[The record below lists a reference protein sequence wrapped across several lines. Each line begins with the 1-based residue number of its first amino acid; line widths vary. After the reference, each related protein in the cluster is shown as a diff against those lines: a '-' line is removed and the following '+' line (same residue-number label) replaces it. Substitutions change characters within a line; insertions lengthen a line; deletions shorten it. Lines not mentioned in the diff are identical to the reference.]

1 MPAARCRP
9 KTMSNESTLDGYS
22 EASGKSPR
30 GGRQVRIPIRTKI
43 TLPYLFL
50 ALVLAAGVSLLVT
63 RIVFDTIEERFS
75 NQLIE
80 AGRLSAEWMVREE
93 VSLLETLRI
102 LARTT
107 GVPDL
112 VQSGDAEGLRQST
125 FGVVVN
131 NQEDAVLFLD
141 AQGSLVLSMVHRQ
154 GEGLEAYDFVR
165 GGGQEFTD
173 WGAVAKVLAGEQDLH
188 GDKFAA
194 FEIFNEDYYFFTT
207 GPIFDEAGE
216 LAGVVLVGKSLDEM
230 VAKLQQETR
239 IQVTIY
245 DFVGQPMESTFLS
258 SPSLPPETASQILL
272 DQDTASQRRDL
283 SSRRDITVS
292 NIDYEEIL
300 GPWEA
305 REGEDLGVV
314 GSALPKT
321 FLVRANSVTRL
332 QIFLLVAFAF
342 LLVILVGLYISALI
356 TRPIQGLVNASSRV
370 AEGDLEVQLRVRS
383 QDEIEDL
390 TESFNQ
396 MVSSLNRS
404 QKDLVKAYD
413 TALNGWAK
421 ALELRD
427 EITEG
432 HTLRVVE
439 LTVLLAKE
447 FGFEG
452 LALEQVRRGALL
464 HDIGKMAIPDSILQK
479 PGKLTPDEWETMRR
493 HPEYAYEMLKDIEFL
508 QGAVDIPYCHHE
520 KWDGSGYPQGLKGEE
535 IPLPARIF
543 AIVDVW
549 DALISDR
556 PYREAWPLDKTLEYL
571 REQSGS
577 HFDPQVVEVF
587 AKVMVGKTKPAEE
600 TEIAA

>member
-93 VSLLETLRI
+93 DSLLETLRI

>member
-93 VSLLETLRI
+93 DSLLETLRI

-154 GEGLEAYDFVR
+154 GERLEAYDFVR

>member
-93 VSLLETLRI
+93 DSLLETLRI

-112 VQSGDAEGLRQST
+112 VQNGDAEGLRQST

-342 LLVILVGLYISALI
+342 LLVTLVGLYISALI

>member
-93 VSLLETLRI
+93 DSLLETLRI

-112 VQSGDAEGLRQST
+112 VQSGDAEGLRQFT

-216 LAGVVLVGKSLDEM
+216 LAGVVLVGISLDEM

-342 LLVILVGLYISALI
+342 LLVTLVGLYISALI

-571 REQSGS
+571 YEQSGS

>member
-93 VSLLETLRI
+93 DSLLETLRI

-342 LLVILVGLYISALI
+342 LLVTLVGLYISALI

>member
-93 VSLLETLRI
+93 DSLLETLRI

-245 DFVGQPMESTFLS
+245 DFDGQPMESTFLS

-342 LLVILVGLYISALI
+342 LLVTLVGLYISALI

>member
-93 VSLLETLRI
+93 DSLLETLRI

-305 REGEDLGVV
+305 REGEDLGVI

-342 LLVILVGLYISALI
+342 LLVTLVGLYISALI

-556 PYREAWPLDKTLEYL
+556 PYREAWPLDKTMEYL

>member
-9 KTMSNESTLDGYS
+9 NTMSNESTLDGYS

-93 VSLLETLRI
+93 DSLLETLRI

>member
-1 MPAARCRP
+1 
-9 KTMSNESTLDGYS
+9 MSNESTLDGYS

-93 VSLLETLRI
+93 DSLLETLRI

-342 LLVILVGLYISALI
+342 LLVTLVGLYISALI